1 MHLVFFDHAFVVRF
15 LSPKKRE

>member
-15 LSPKKRE
+15 LSP